1 MQVHPKMEHAG
12 QLIHMECR
20 AWFHGVI
27 HDTKDKLGLIQFELH
42 FEPKNWNGEEKR
54 WKGSLTL
61 R

>member
-1 MQVHPKMEHAG
+1 MQVHPKMEHVG

-42 FEPKNWNGEEKR
+42 FEPKN
-54 WKGSLTL
+54 
-61 R
+61 